1 MTVTVPECLLCAR
14 PCAKCSPI
22 VSSPQLVGGIDGGGI
37 TTTTTVRAL
46 VSQKRM
52 LRLRGVKY
60 ISWKMVEW
68 ESQHRVRSL
77 LGLTASK
84 LDMEGVLVV

>member
-1 MTVTVPECLLCAR
+1 M
-14 PCAKCSPI
+14 
-22 VSSPQLVGGIDGGGI
+22 GGVDGGI
-37 TTTTTVRAL
+37 TATTAVRAL

-52 LRLRGVKY
+52 LRLQGVKY
-60 ISWKMVEW
+60 ISWKMVEE
-68 ESQHRVRSL
+68 ESQHRVQSL

>member
-1 MTVTVPECLLCAR
+1 M
-14 PCAKCSPI
+14 
-22 VSSPQLVGGIDGGGI
+22 GGVDGGGI
-37 TTTTTVRAL
+37 TATTTVRAL
-46 VSQKRM
+46 VSQNRM
-52 LRLRGVKY
+52 LKLRGVKY

-68 ESQHRVRSL
+68 ESQHRVQSL